1 MTEPATSRVHVAAFD
16 EVPQIDIGPMA
27 HGAEHA
33 RRRVGDAVRDACRR
47 VGFFYIRN
55 HGVSQATIDGTLQQ
69 MALFFALPER
79 AKREIHARKSRH
91 FRGYS
96 GLYEEQHDPAT
107 DYYEPHEVIDFGR
120 ENRPDDPPE
129 CASSLL
135 YGPNLWLKDM
145 PYFCESVKVYYADM
159 LEVST
164 SLLRAFALALSL
176 PEAYFLDK
184 FDRAA
189 GALRLLHYPPQPAEE
204 TRLGVG
210 AHTDYETFTI
220 LAQDSNP
227 GLQVLNGAGDWIDI
241 PPVPGTFVVN
251 IGDLMAR
258 WTNDHFTSNIH
269 RAANRTGRHRYSI
282 PFFMGANVDTEIR
295 CLESCTDADDPPK
308 YPPVLAGAHIEARLV
323 EMQHALMEAKRA
335 S

>member
-1 MTEPATSRVHVAAFD
+1 MSQAEAGRVHVAAFE
-16 EVPQIDIGPMA
+16 EVPQIDIGPLFQ
-27 HGAEHA
+27 GDEPA
-33 RRRVGDAVRDACRR
+33 RRRVGDAVRSACID

-55 HGVSQATIDGTLQQ
+55 HGVPQATVDDLFEQI
-69 MALFFALPER
+69 ALFYALPED
-79 AKREIHARKSRH
+79 AKRKIHASQSRY

-96 GLYEEQHDPAT
+96 GLYEERHDAAA

-120 ENRPDDPPE
+120 ENEPDDPPE

-135 YGPNLWLKDM
+135 YGPNLWPSKPPALRQAV
-145 PYFCESVKVYYADM
+145 EAYYAAM
-159 LEVST
+159 LEVSNA
-164 SLLRAFALALSL
+164 LLRAFALALSL
-176 PEAYFLDK
+176 PEAYFGDK

-189 GALRLLHYPPQPAEE
+189 GALRLLHYPPRPPGE

-220 LAQDSNP
+220 LAQDANP
-227 GLQVLNGAGDWIDI
+227 GLQVLNGADRWIDI
-241 PPVPGTFVVN
+241 PPVAGTFVVN

-258 WTNDHFTSNIH
+258 WTNDRFTSNIH
-269 RAANRTGRHRYSI
+269 RAANRTGRNRYSI
-282 PFFMGANVDTEIR
+282 PFFMGANVNTEIR
-295 CLESCTDADDPPK
+295 CLESCTGTDDPPK

-323 EMQHALMEAKRA
+323 ELQKALMEAKRA